1 MNQHL
6 LVFARY
12 PELGRV
18 KTRLARTIGDQAA
31 LAVYEELL
39 DHTHAVTAA
48 LPAHKTVW
56 LAEDKTGAAPEF
68 WPGYARQLQAG
79 ADLGARMQGAFAH
92 SFAQGATAAIIIG
105 TDCPDLAT
113 EHLSQAFAAL
123 LSHDVVVGPAADGGY
138 YLLGMKVLQPAFFRD
153 KTWSTNSVLAELL
166 ADARQLQLHV
176 YQLPELRDIDTEQD
190 LRAWQ
195 QGR

>member
-1 MNQHL
+1 MDQHL

-18 KTRLARTIGDQAA
+18 KTRLARTIGDPAA

-39 DHTHAVTAA
+39 AHTHAVTAA

-56 LAEDKTGAAPEF
+56 LAEEKAGAAPEF
-68 WPGYARQLQAG
+68 WPGYAQRIQTG
-79 ADLGARMQGAFAH
+79 PDLGARMEAAFAH
-92 SFAQGATAAIIIG
+92 SFAQGATAAVIIG
-105 TDCPDLAT
+105 TDCPDLST
-113 EHLSQAFAAL
+113 EHLTQAFAAL
-123 LSHDVVVGPAADGGY
+123 LTHDVVVGPAADGGY
-138 YLLGMKVLQPAFFRD
+138 YLLGMKVLQPAFFRN
-153 KTWSTNSVLAELL
+153 KTWSTDSVLAEML
-166 ADARQLQLHV
+166 ADARQLQLRV
-176 YQLPELRDIDTEQD
+176 FQLPELRDIDTEPD